1 MVNKTFKLH
10 HNWSNVILKKN
21 MKKLLFITCLFI
33 LAVSLS
39 AVPPSPGASHGGCFH
54 HSMDIAPFRSP
65 SRYNSD
71 SSVQKVS
78 PPPTS
83 TSGDRNILVIM
94 VEFTDKKFDSS
105 RRNKDVYETLLGK
118 ESESAGS
125 MTMRKYYQD
134 MSGGQL
140 NLTFTVL
147 GPYDLGQP
155 IKHYGENVD
164 GVPFDDIR
172 DGDIVTDAIKK
183 AKDLGHLDSP
193 WAAQA
198 ANWDSDNDG
207 TIDFVAIVH
216 AGIDEQDSLDPD
228 DLYTC
233 KWSLEAAQIYGRST
247 LGKYE
252 VTING
257 IKKFFNRFI
266 ILPEYT
272 IKGVPGPSI
281 GAFCH
286 EYGHLLGLPDLYDY
300 TYETDGVG
308 FWSLMSFGS
317 NIILDNSN
325 AGGSAPAPLLAWEK
339 YYLGWLTPE
348 TINPTAEPQTF
359 YFSDIEKSRKA
370 WKINLNSSGSQYLIL
385 EGKKQNITGT
395 GWTVWE
401 DGLLITHIDE
411 SILETYWDNHAI
423 NDTKTRVHG
432 IDVVESQSPYYESTG
447 LGSLWNDP
455 GLISGIVCFR
465 NNTKHILVPSYPKA
479 AAGIGILACFMLLYK
494 KRKKLAILLLIC
506 CIACFIACSLEG
518 HSSHSD
524 KRGQDIPNT
533 NYYTSDKITSKTGIS
548 GVIITVDCPAGSSSG
563 SFTVKKEE

>member
-1 MVNKTFKLH
+1 
-10 HNWSNVILKKN
+10 
-21 MKKLLFITCLFI
+21 MKKLLLITCLFI

-39 AVPPSPGASHGGCFH
+39 AVPPSPGASRGSCFH
-54 HSMDIAPFRSP
+54 RSMDIAPFKSP
-65 SRYNSD
+65 SRYAYD

-78 PPPTS
+78 PPSIS

-94 VEFTDKKFDSS
+94 VEFSDKKFDPS
-105 RRNKDVYETLLGK
+105 RRNKDFYETLLGK
-118 ESESAGS
+118 KGESSS
-125 MTMRKYYQD
+125 SYTMRKYYQD

-147 GPYDLGQP
+147 GPYDLEQP

-164 GVPFDDIR
+164 GVFGDDIGS
-172 DGDIVTDAIKK
+172 GDIVTDAINK
-183 AKDLGHLDSP
+183 AKDAGDLDSP
-193 WAAQA
+193 WTTHA

-216 AGIDEQDSLDPD
+216 AGAEEQETSVSD
-228 DLYTC
+228 DLYSYQWT
-233 KWSLEAAQIYGRST
+233 LEDAKSAERSIYG
-247 LGKYE
+247 KYGI
-252 VTING
+252 TING
-257 IKKFFNRFI
+257 ITKFFNNFI
-266 ILPEYT
+266 ITPEYT
-272 IKGVPGPSI
+272 AIGVPGPSI
-281 GAFCH
+281 GTICH
-286 EYGHLLGLPDLYDY
+286 EYGHLLGLIDLYDS
-300 TYETDGVG
+300 TYETSGTG
-308 FWSLMSFGS
+308 SWSLMSFGS
-317 NIILDNSN
+317 TITLGNRIN
-325 AGGSAPAPLLAWEK
+325 GGSAPAPLLAWEK

-348 TINPTAEPQTF
+348 TINPTAKPQTF

-411 SILETYWDNHAI
+411 SILEAYWEDNAV
-423 NDTKTRVHG
+423 NNTRTRVHG
-432 IDVVESQSPYYESTG
+432 IDVVESESPYYESTG

-548 GVIITVDCPAGSSSG
+548 GIIITVDCPAGSSSG

>member
-1 MVNKTFKLH
+1 
-10 HNWSNVILKKN
+10 
-21 MKKLLFITCLFI
+21 MKKLLLITCLFI
-33 LAVSLS
+33 LTVSLY
-39 AVPPSPGASHGGCFH
+39 AVPPSRGSCFH
-54 HSMDIAPFRSP
+54 RSMDIAPFRSP
-65 SRYNSD
+65 SRYYSD

-78 PPPTS
+78 PPSIS

-105 RRNKDVYETLLGK
+105 RRNKDFYETLLGK
-118 ESESAGS
+118 KNESSS
-125 MTMRKYYQD
+125 SYTMRKYYQD

-147 GPYDLGQP
+147 GPYDLEQP

-164 GVPFDDIR
+164 GVFGDDIGS
-172 DGDIVTDAIKK
+172 GDIVTDAIIK
-183 AKDLGHLDSP
+183 AKDAGDLDSP
-193 WAAQA
+193 WTTHV

-207 TIDFVAIVH
+207 NIDFVAIIH
-216 AGIDEQDSLDPD
+216 AGAEEQETSVSD
-228 DLYTC
+228 DLASYQWT
-233 KWSLEAAQIYGRST
+233 LESAQNAGRST

-257 IKKFFNRFI
+257 IKKFFNNFI
-266 ILPEYT
+266 ITPEYT

-359 YFSDIEKSRKA
+359 FFSDIEKSRKA
-370 WKINLNSSGSQYLIL
+370 WKINLNPSGSQYLIL

-401 DGLLITHIDE
+401 NGLLITHIDE
-411 SILETYWDNHAI
+411 SILEAYWEDNAV
-423 NDTKTRVHG
+423 NNTRTRVHG
-432 IDVVESQSPYYESTG
+432 IDVVESESPYYESTG

-465 NNTKHILVPSYPKA
+465 SNTKHILVPSYPKA

-494 KRKKLAILLLIC
+494 KRKKLATLLLIC
-506 CIACFIACSLEG
+506 CIACFMACSLGG

-548 GVIITVDCPAGSSSG
+548 GISITVNCPAGSSSG
-563 SFTVKKEE
+563 SFTVVKEE